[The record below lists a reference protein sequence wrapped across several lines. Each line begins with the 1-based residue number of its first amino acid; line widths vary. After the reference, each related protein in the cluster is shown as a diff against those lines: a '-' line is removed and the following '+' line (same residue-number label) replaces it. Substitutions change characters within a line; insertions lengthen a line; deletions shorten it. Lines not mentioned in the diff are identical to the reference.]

1 MHLQVP
7 WTINHGPW
15 TNNNM
20 NEAEKDPQRHI
31 IIKGARVHNLKNM
44 DVAIPKNKLVVV
56 TGMSGSGKSSLAF
69 DTLYAEGQRRYVE
82 SLSSYARQF
91 LGRMNKPDVDY
102 IKGIAPAIAI
112 EQKVITSNP
121 RSTVGTSTEIYDYL
135 KLLFSRIGKTISPV
149 SGGIVKKDSV
159 TDVINFIMTLPDET
173 QVTVLCP
180 LYPHNNRSLKEELAV
195 LMQKGFVRVEFKGKL
210 SKIESLL
217 EDMSIVDDG
226 SWLVEELKVEG
237 EKPKAESKKVKG
249 KSAKKKAESEET
261 EVQLGTNGLQLTTY
275 NSQQTV
281 RIVIDRISKNE
292 EDETLSRLGD
302 SIQTAF
308 FEGKGDCYVRF
319 TQPDPDNEQERFFCD
334 RFELDGIRFEEPT
347 PNFFSF
353 NNPYG
358 ACKRCE
364 GYGKVI
370 GIDAD
375 LVIPDKSKSVYEGAI
390 APWRGEKMREWNDK
404 LIKNALKFDFPIHR
418 QYNQLTEKQQ
428 QLLWTGNS
436 YFQGLDA
443 FFKEIEEQ
451 TYKIQYR
458 VMLSRYR
465 GKTTCPDCKGSRLR
479 QDASYVKINGKSI
492 TDVVLMPLDKALEFF
507 KNIELNE
514 TDAKVG
520 KRLLMEITNRLL
532 FLNDVGLRY
541 LTLNR
546 LSNTLS
552 GGESQ
557 RINLATS
564 LGSSLVGSIYVLD
577 EPSIGLHP
585 RDTQRLISVLKSLRD
600 VGNTVLVVEHE
611 EEIMKAAD
619 HIIDI
624 GPEAGTHGGNLMFSG
639 TYDEIIKD
647 DNSLTGR
654 YLSGKEKIAIPTSRR
669 KWNDF
674 IEIKG
679 ARENNLKHVNAK
691 FPLGVL
697 TVVTGV
703 SGSGKTSL
711 VKRVLAPV
719 LQKTLGSYNG
729 EQTGSFDSIE
739 GDYQKIEQVELVD
752 QNPIGRSSR
761 SNPVTYVKAWDEIR
775 NLFAEQPISK
785 AAGLKPSAFYFN
797 VEGGRCDV
805 CQGEGEVKIEMQFMA
820 DIFLTC
826 EACGGKRFKQH
837 ILDVTYHDKNV
848 SEVLGM
854 TIEEA
859 LEFFNKEAKII
870 TKIKPLM
877 DVGLGYVQL
886 GQSSN
891 TLSGGEAQRIKLAS
905 FLVKGNNT
913 HKTLFIFD
921 EPTTGLHF
929 ADIKKLLKSFDAL
942 LDQGNTIIVIEHNMD
957 VIKCADWVIDIGP
970 EGGDY
975 GGKVVFEGL
984 PENLIKE
991 KDSYTGKFLKE
1002 RF

>member
-1 MHLQVP
+1 MSK
-7 WTINHGPW
+7 
-15 TNNNM
+15 
-20 NEAEKDPQRHI
+20 EAEKDPQKHI
-31 IIKGARVHNLKNM
+31 IIKGARVHNLKNL

-135 KLLFSRIGKTISPV
+135 KLLFSRIGKTISPI
-149 SGGIVKKDSV
+149 SGNIVKKDSV
-159 TDVINFIMTLPDET
+159 TDVVNFVLSLPNET
-173 QVTVLCP
+173 QVTILAP
-180 LYPHNNRSLKEELAV
+180 LHPHNNRSLKEELAV
-195 LMQKGFVRVEFKGKL
+195 LMQKGFVRVEYNGKL
-210 SKIESLL
+210 SRIESLL
-217 EDMSIVDDG
+217 EDEG
-226 SWLVEELKVEG
+226 VENISLMA
-237 EKPKAESKKVKG
+237 AEPVVGIKKTKT
-249 KSAKKKAESEET
+249 KKAAAEPKEPET
-261 EVQLGTNGLQLTTY
+261 PAVL
-275 NSQQTV
+275 
-281 RIVIDRISKNE
+281 RIVVDRVTKNE
-292 EDETLSRLGD
+292 EDETISRLGD
-302 SIQTAF
+302 SIQTTF
-308 FEGKGDCYVRF
+308 FEGKGDCFVRF
-319 TQPDPDNEQERFFCD
+319 QAPDEDTEHERFFCD
-334 RFELDGIRFEEPT
+334 RFELDGIKFEEPT

-358 ACKRCE
+358 ACKKCE

-370 GIDAD
+370 GIDED
-375 LVIPDKSKSVYEGAI
+375 LVIPDKSKSIYEGAL
-390 APWRGEKMREWNDK
+390 APWRGEKMREWNDALVK
-404 LIKNALKFDFPIHR
+404 HALKFDFPIHR
-418 QYNQLTEKQQ
+418 QYNQLTEKEQR
-428 QLLWTGNS
+428 LLWTGNK
-436 YFQGLDA
+436 FFRGLDE
-443 FFKEIEEQ
+443 FFKEMEEQ

-458 VMLSRYR
+458 VLLSRYR
-465 GKTTCPDCKGSRLR
+465 GKTTCPECKGSRLR
-479 QDASYVKINGKSI
+479 MDASYVKISEKSI
-492 TDVVLMPLDKALEFF
+492 TDVVLMPLDKAFEFF
-507 KNIELNE
+507 KSLELNE
-514 TDAKVG
+514 TDAKIG
-520 KRLLMEITNRLL
+520 KRLLMEITNRLS
-532 FLNDVGLRY
+532 FLNDVGLSY

-564 LGSSLVGSIYVLD
+564 LGSSLVGSVYVLD

-619 HIIDI
+619 YIIDI
-624 GPEAGTHGGNLMFSG
+624 GPEAGTHGGELIFTG

-647 DNSLTGR
+647 EKSLTGK
-654 YLSGKEKIAIPTSRR
+654 YLSGREEIAIPASRR
-669 KWNDF
+669 KWHDF

-711 VKRVLAPV
+711 VKRILAPAV
-719 LQKTLGSYNG
+719 QKALGNYSG
-729 EQTGSFDSIE
+729 EQTGSYDAID
-739 GDYQKIEQVELVD
+739 GDYGKIEQVEMVD

-775 NLFAEQPISK
+775 NLYAAQPASK
-785 AAGLKPSAFYFN
+785 AAGLKPSAFSFN

-826 EACGGKRFKQH
+826 ETCGGHRFKQH
-837 ILDVTYHDKNV
+837 ILDIQYKEKNV
-848 SEVLGM
+848 SDILNM
-854 TIEEA
+854 TIDEA
-859 LEFFNKEAKII
+859 VEFFAKEPKII
-870 TKIKPLM
+870 AKIKPLV
-877 DVGLGYVQL
+877 DVGLGYVHL

-913 HKTLFIFD
+913 SKTLFIFD

-942 LDQGNTIIVIEHNMD
+942 LDHGNTIIVIEHNMD

-970 EGGDY
+970 EGGDR
-975 GGKVVFEGL
+975 GGKVVFEGI
-984 PENLIKE
+984 PEDLLKQ
-991 KDSYTGKFLKE
+991 KDSYTGKFLKD